1 MVLCGTCDR
10 LRGSNSG
17 ESKLADIVTPEVRS
31 KMMSGIR
38 GRDTKPEM
46 TVRRY
51 LHRCGFRY
59 RLHDRSLPGVPD
71 LVFPRFRVV
80 VMVHGCFWH
89 QHSGCQ
95 YATTP
100 KNNWEFWQT
109 KLVGNVARDK
119 RNIERLVRAG
129 WRVIVLWECGLRG
142 GGAESELNWL
152 PEAIRGG
159 AAEVAV
165 WPPERAPDGNMLHV
179 IPKSS
184 GRGLRKLPNLSNS
197 K

>member
-1 MVLCGTCDR
+1 
-10 LRGSNSG
+10 
-17 ESKLADIVTPEVRS
+17 
-31 KMMSGIR
+31 MSGIR

-51 LHRCGFRY
+51 LHGCGFRY
-59 RLHDRSLPGVPD
+59 RLHDRNLPGAPD
-71 LVFPRFRVV
+71 LVFRRFRVV

-100 KNNWEFWQT
+100 KNNWEFWQA

-119 RNIERLVRAG
+119 RNTERLVATG

-142 GGAESELNWL
+142 LRAESELDWL

-159 AAEVAV
+159 KEDVTV
-165 WPPERAPDGNMLHV
+165 WPLKRA
-179 IPKSS
+179 
-184 GRGLRKLPNLSNS
+184 
-197 K
+197 